1 MSFELLLRF
10 VLEDR
15 TPYTISLYLTSSWL
29 QRAEGKTFRDGREFF
44 AALEFVRAEGSREVA
59 AHHGHER

>member
-44 AALEFVRAEGSREVA
+44 AALECVGAEGSREVTSD
-59 AHHGHER
+59 HRDE